1 MAVVAFGA
9 AAQCGAG
16 EFTAR
21 FAGQQLRVHPA
32 RVSAFPMNQVW
43 AGYQRPVEQTKMA
56 SFVSFDM
63 AKPGELT
70 ILPPAGEEN
79 AEPIILPLSWK
90 PRMRRDGCALRIVV
104 DRPRQFTV
112 SFGTSGK
119 VLHVFANPSF
129 NEPHGKDEI
138 VFGPGEHHVG
148 VVVPRSG
155 QTVRIEEGA
164 VVYGAILVAHANDVT
179 ITGRGIV
186 DGSFLDRADT
196 KCSAHQAA
204 VKAGIPE
211 GFYGAQMAVTA
222 FTCAWSTNVV
232 VRGVTFR
239 DPPRWTMIVRAQSK
253 DVLIENVKIVGCWR
267 YNADGINVCASEN
280 VVIRD
285 SFVRSFDDCIITRG
299 AYLDCGTGPT
309 RNVTVERC
317 VLWCDW
323 GKCLEVWA
331 GHKPCLIENVL
342 YRDIACIATDR
353 IGCDVTTWFASPS
366 THIRNVTMENIEF
379 DFAYPRYAP
388 HLQKSREDVKFHFGE
403 TRTANLL
410 CVDVQSY
417 GRYLGNQKHEPA
429 KDLTGFRVRYE
440 NLAFRRFR
448 AYGDVPRLTGRVDAT
463 TSPHTVTGLVTEA
476 LPDGMN
482 VSVFGKVSGEKR

>member
-1 MAVVAFGA
+1 
-9 AAQCGAG
+9 
-16 EFTAR
+16 
-21 FAGQQLRVHPA
+21 
-32 RVSAFPMNQVW
+32 
-43 AGYQRPVEQTKMA
+43 
-56 SFVSFDM
+56 VSFDM

-148 VVVPRSG
+148 VVVPKSG

-164 VVYGAILVAHANDVT
+164 VVYGAILVAHAKDVT

-196 KCSAHQAA
+196 KCSAYQAA
-204 VKAGIPE
+204 VRAGLPE

-285 SFVRSFDDCIITRG
+285 
-299 AYLDCGTGPT
+299 
-309 RNVTVERC
+309 
-317 VLWCDW
+317 
-323 GKCLEVWA
+323 
-331 GHKPCLIENVL
+331 
-342 YRDIACIATDR
+342 
-353 IGCDVTTWFASPS
+353 
-366 THIRNVTMENIEF
+366 
-379 DFAYPRYAP
+379 
-388 HLQKSREDVKFHFGE
+388 
-403 TRTANLL
+403 
-410 CVDVQSY
+410 
-417 GRYLGNQKHEPA
+417 
-429 KDLTGFRVRYE
+429 
-440 NLAFRRFR
+440 
-448 AYGDVPRLTGRVDAT
+448 
-463 TSPHTVTGLVTEA
+463 
-476 LPDGMN
+476 
-482 VSVFGKVSGEKR
+482 